1 MNPLLTKKK
10 LSLRARNLDV
20 DPIKVN
26 DKVGNPIMVGLVLV
40 WRLKDSY
47 TALFEID
54 LQIMAGI
61 EIMEA
66 RINYLACAPEIT
78 AAVRNR
84 QLHVYRNGKK
94 IIILTGKAGIKVLK
108 EECLL
113 NDKNC

>member
-1 MNPLLTKKK
+1 MRVFHIPGIYYNCGCDMKIFSADGEYRK
-10 LSLRARNLDV
+10 L
-20 DPIKVN
+20 
-26 DKVGNPIMVGLVLV
+26 
-40 WRLKDSY
+40 RLMMQ
-47 TALFEID
+47 E
-54 LQIMAGI
+54 
-61 EIMEA
+61 
-66 RINYLACAPEIT
+66 APEIT